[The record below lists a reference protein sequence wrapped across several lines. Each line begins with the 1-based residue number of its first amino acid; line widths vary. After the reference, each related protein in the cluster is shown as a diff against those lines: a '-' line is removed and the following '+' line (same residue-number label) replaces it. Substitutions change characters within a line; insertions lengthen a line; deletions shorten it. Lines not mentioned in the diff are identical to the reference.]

1 MNNNKIVGKKEE
13 KRDMI
18 QDNNILNENISKQL

>member
-18 QDNNILNENISKQL
+18 QDNNINENISKQL

>member
-1 MNNNKIVGKKEE
+1 MNNNKIGKKEE

-18 QDNNILNENISKQL
+18 QDNNINENISKQL